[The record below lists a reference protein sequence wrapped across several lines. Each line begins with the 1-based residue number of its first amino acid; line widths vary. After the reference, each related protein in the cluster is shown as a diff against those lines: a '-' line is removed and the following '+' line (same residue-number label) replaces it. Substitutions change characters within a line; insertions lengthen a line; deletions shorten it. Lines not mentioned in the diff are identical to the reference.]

1 TAADARGANF
11 SHATL
16 TGANTFNLIQ
26 DSGHI
31 AGLDLRNSNSLV
43 VRNHWRS
50 IGVDQYLNADAT
62 GALRLRF
69 DADPWGSTIS
79 FAPGIPVSLCGTLD
93 LAFAPGVDLASQVGR
108 TFDLFDWTGV
118 APTGAFN
125 VSSPFGWDLSQL
137 YTTGEVT
144 LTAAGGLVL

>member
-31 AGLDLRNSNSLV
+31 AGLDLRTSNSLT
-43 VRNHWRS
+43 VRNHWMS

-62 GALRLRF
+62 GALRLLF
-69 DADPWGSTIS
+69 DGDPWGSTIS
-79 FAPGIPVSLCGTLD
+79 FAPGIPVALGGTLE
-93 LAFAPGVDLASQVGR
+93 LSFAPGVNAASQLGH
-108 TFDLFDWTGV
+108 TIDLF
-118 APTGAFN
+118 
-125 VSSPFGWDLSQL
+125 
-137 YTTGEVT
+137 
-144 LTAAGGLVL
+144 